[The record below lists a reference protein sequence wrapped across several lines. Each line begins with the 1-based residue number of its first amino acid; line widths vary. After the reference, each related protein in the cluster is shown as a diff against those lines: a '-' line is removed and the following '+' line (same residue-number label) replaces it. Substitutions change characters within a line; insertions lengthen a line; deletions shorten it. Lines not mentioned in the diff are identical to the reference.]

1 MTNITVSGALE
12 YAALFSVAGR
22 HGRWHGSLGP
32 VSATSRPCNCLYGVL
47 PGGQA
52 IAMPPNSVI
61 SFHRFILE
69 RKRTARIPTLSL
81 QSIALLHRNA
91 QTGAMSLTG
100 PNAGMRLAHSACLF
114 CHLKLPKL
122 SRCQSIPSKLL
133 RASSQRV
140 EPFNIERD
148 AALFSLPPPMTS
160 HSHGGGGQTQ
170 LIRPL
175 KSPLPVS

>member
-52 IAMPPNSVI
+52 IAMPPISVI

-69 RKRTARIPTLSL
+69 RKRTARIPTLSP
-81 QSIALLHRNA
+81 QSIAMLHRNVPTCA
-91 QTGAMSLTG
+91 RSVTG
-100 PNAGMRLAHSACLF
+100 PNAGMGLAHSACLF

-122 SRCQSIPSKLL
+122 SRCQSIPSELL

-140 EPFNIERD
+140 EPISTSNVMPHSLRI
-148 AALFSLPPPMTS
+148 AASIPMTS
-160 HSHGGGGQTQ
+160 
-170 LIRPL
+170 
-175 KSPLPVS
+175 